1 VHLKIKSSGPFFVES
16 EPLANEFNRFLS
28 ALSIRGLSVTTL
40 RAYAYDLLTMYRWL
54 LSTKY
59 DVYALNQTNLLGFI
73 AYKKSLNAN
82 PKSINREL
90 ITIRQFFKFLTGD
103 DVALAAGST
112 VSSGHYKGRGMDKN
126 LGLHRLKSKR
136 QLNLRVK
143 TPRTLVEPLTEEQ
156 VCAFLGTLRRYRDI
170 AIVHLML
177 LCGLRS
183 QEVLRLH
190 TYDVDLIDHFVRV
203 TGKGDKQRQL
213 PIPSILARSIGDYLE
228 LERPQNCPSSNLF
241 VVLQG
246 PRRGKAMTPAG
257 LRILFRYRREH
268 RGIPNANAHRFRH
281 TFGADMARNGVR
293 LPILQKMMG
302 HANAVTTLG
311 YINLSMNDITKEFQR
326 ASATIRK
333 KYNLDADLNNVKS
346 DLDEIF

>member
-1 VHLKIKSSGPFFVES
+1 MHLVVKSSGPYFVES

-28 ALSIRGLSVTTL
+28 ALSIRGLSAMTL
-40 RAYAYDLLTMYRWL
+40 RAYAYDLLTMHRWL

-59 DVYALNQTNLLGFI
+59 DVYALNQTNLLDFI
-73 AYKKSLNAN
+73 AYKKALNAT

-90 ITIRQFFKFLTGD
+90 ITIRQFFRFLTGD
-103 DVALAAGST
+103 DLAPAAGST
-112 VSSGHYKGRGMDKN
+112 VSAGHYKGRGMDKN

-183 QEVLRLH
+183 QEVLKLH
-190 TYDVDLIDHFVRV
+190 TYDVDMIDHIIRV
-203 TGKGDKQRQL
+203 NGKGDKQRQL
-213 PIPSILARSIGDYLE
+213 PIPSILARSIRDYLD
-228 LERPQNCPSSNLF
+228 LERPKNCPNSNLF

-257 LRILFRYRREH
+257 LRILFRYRRER
-268 RGIPNANAHRFRH
+268 RGVPSANAHRFRH

-311 YINLSMNDITKEFQR
+311 YINLSMNDITKEYQR
-326 ASATIRK
+326 ASMTIRK
-333 KYNLDADLNNVKS
+333 KYGLDADLNNVKS

>member
-1 VHLKIKSSGPFFVES
+1 MHLIVKSSGPYFVES

-59 DVYALNQTNLLGFI
+59 DVYALNQTNLLDFI

-90 ITIRQFFKFLTGD
+90 VTIRQFFRFLTGD
-103 DVALAAGST
+103 DLAPAAGST
-112 VSSGHYKGRGMDKN
+112 ASAGHYKGRGMDKN

-183 QEVLRLH
+183 HEILRLQ
-190 TYDVDLIDHFVRV
+190 TFDVDMIDHFVRV

-228 LERPQNCPSSNLF
+228 LERPSNSVGSSLF

-268 RGIPNANAHRFRH
+268 RGIPSANAHRFRH

-326 ASATIRK
+326 ASAAIRK
-333 KYNLDADLNNVKS
+333 KYSLDADLNNVKS
-346 DLDEIF
+346 DIDEIF

>member
-1 VHLKIKSSGPFFVES
+1 MVKSSGPYFIET

-28 ALSIRGLSVTTL
+28 ALSIRGLSAMTL

-59 DVYALNQTNLLGFI
+59 DVYALNQSNILDFI
-73 AYKKSLNAN
+73 AYKKSLKSN

-90 ITIRQFFKFLTGD
+90 VTIRQFFRFLTGD
-103 DVALAAGST
+103 DLAPAAGST
-112 VSSGHYKGRGMDKN
+112 FSAGHYKGRGMDKN

-136 QLNLRVK
+136 QLNIRVK
-143 TPRTLVEPLTEEQ
+143 TSRTLVEPLNEEQ

-183 QEVLRLH
+183 HEVLRLQ
-190 TYDVDLIDHFVRV
+190 TFDVDMIDHFVRV

-213 PIPSILARSIGDYLE
+213 PIPSILIRSIGDYLE
-228 LERPQNCPSSNLF
+228 LERPSNCAGSNLF

-311 YINLSMNDITKEFQR
+311 YINLSMNDITKEF
-326 ASATIRK
+326 
-333 KYNLDADLNNVKS
+333 
-346 DLDEIF
+346 